1 MTDSNNKRERD
12 IMDLTSSTEETSD
25 GAEQAARTDRP
36 VATPDTGRFFLDQF
50 LDEDSTPIE
59 EPANPYQEPAVQ
71 MAPSVT
77 DTSWP
82 EGVEKGDLKSA
93 IIAKL
98 QGIFDPEI
106 PVNIYELGL
115 IYEINLDEFDVAEV
129 KMTLTTPNCPVAE
142 SMPGEVELQVGSV
155 PGVKGVEVKLVWE
168 PAWDMSRMSDE
179 ARLELG
185 LL

>member
-1 MTDSNNKRERD
+1 MTENSNSNRERD
-12 IMDLTSSTEETSD
+12 IMDLSSPEEAASD
-25 GAEQAARTDRP
+25 KAERP
-36 VATPDTGRFFLDQF
+36 IVTPDTGRFFLDQF
-50 LDEDSTPIE
+50 LEE
-59 EPANPYQEPAVQ
+59 EPAPIQELAVK
-71 MAPSVT
+71 MAQNALST
-77 DTSWP
+77 EWP
-82 EGVEKGDLKSA
+82 EGVEKGDLKGA
-93 IIAKL
+93 IIARL

-168 PAWDMSRMSDE
+168 PPWDMSRMSDE